1 MTLVELLIAISLGG
15 VLLGSLAS
23 LTVYT
28 GRSLAGI
35 VSYVDLDRESR
46 NTLDLLTS
54 EVRQADAV
62 LSYSTNQL
70 VMTNKLKGSI
80 TSYTYNPVRQ
90 TLVRTNGSA
99 VTTNLTGCEAF
110 TFAYYMDVTMTN
122 SFSQF
127 EQYLATG
134 TNNLRMI
141 QASWQCY
148 RKVMGQ
154 RDTESVQS
162 AKILIRKH

>member
-1 MTLVELLIAISLGG
+1 MTLVELLMAISVGG
-15 VLLGSLAS
+15 VLLGSLAA

-46 NTLDLLTS
+46 HTLDLLTS
-54 EVRQADAV
+54 EVRQADGV
-62 LSYSTNQL
+62 LYSSINQL
-70 VMTNKLKGSI
+70 VITNKLTGSI
-80 TSYTYNPVRQ
+80 ISYTYNPNRQ
-90 TLVRTNGSA
+90 TLIRTNGAS

-110 TFAYYMDVTMTN
+110 NFTYYMDVTVSN

-127 EQYLATG
+127 AQYVATG

-148 RKVMGQ
+148 RSVMGH
-154 RDTESVQS
+154 RETESVQS